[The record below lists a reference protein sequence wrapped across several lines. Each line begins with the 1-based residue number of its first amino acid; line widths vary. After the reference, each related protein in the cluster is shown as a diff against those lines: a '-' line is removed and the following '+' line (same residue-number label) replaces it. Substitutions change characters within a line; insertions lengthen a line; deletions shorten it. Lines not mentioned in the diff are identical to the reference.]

1 MALRLEVFDSHERD
15 TNKQTIV
22 LDSVSLEEA
31 KLASYDVGYSQ
42 GWEDA
47 LSTQSSESSKLQSE
61 LARNL
66 QGLSFTFT
74 EARNHVLKGFDP
86 LMAEIVSKLL
96 PQMARDLLGPAIL
109 EILKP
114 ISEGMADSPITLV
127 ASPLARDAIQLMVNE
142 NTDLPIVVVEEPSL
156 TEGQVYLRLGEA
168 ENHVNLDRA
177 VAEISMLIRS
187 FFELPNEE

>member
-47 LSTQSSESSKLQSE
+47 LSTQSSESSKLQLE

-86 LMAEIVSKLL
+86 LMAEIVNKLL
-96 PQMARDLLGPAIL
+96 PHMVRDLLGPAIL

-114 ISEGMADSPITLV
+114 ISKGMADSPITLV
-127 ASPLARDAIQLMVNE
+127 ASPLARDKIQKMVNE
-142 NTDLPIVVVEEPSL
+142 NADLPIVVVEEPSL

-168 ENHVNLDRA
+168 ESHVNLDRA